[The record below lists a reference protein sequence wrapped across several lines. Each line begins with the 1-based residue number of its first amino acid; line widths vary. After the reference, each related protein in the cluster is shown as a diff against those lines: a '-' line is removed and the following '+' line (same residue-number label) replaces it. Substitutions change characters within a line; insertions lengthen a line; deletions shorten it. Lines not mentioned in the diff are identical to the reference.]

1 MAMQQFVSLR
11 QYLISLLFVVVCVS
25 GMALSSKPASAF
37 VLLPKECRDRQT
49 ECMKNQSLDWI
60 LIFGEIGYEE
70 DDFFNRL
77 DKIWPKDKPLPVV
90 YLESEGGNARVGI
103 KIGRILHKRNGIVAT
118 GNPITQDDGRQCSSA
133 CALIA
138 LGATER
144 HLRHVGFHQPYH
156 IKNYCKPD
164 ETIVDVEP
172 EALQR
177 HFDYFKEMGAPEEL
191 IEVFKNTPHEQ
202 FSEYFYAS
210 MIEPEH
216 QDIVKWAFY
225 STPGPGSRVKQFPSG
240 LGPRSLSL
248 VNEMQFAIDSG
259 SREAVQSLAD
269 LYVCQSHG
277 ERPNYKKAA
286 ATLRAAFEKND
297 NDAGYRLV
305 DMIRSGHVE
314 GSSKLD
320 ALALLSKLSDRNYAD
335 AKADLAMIY
344 YKGEIL
350 PKNYLKAVELVKDA
364 AKQKNPNAYAVFCKF
379 YSDPKIL
386 KRDDIEAYK
395 WCDLAIA
402 TLESGKDKDY
412 ATDRIHALADRMS
425 DREIDNAMKRE
436 EPWKHEKDAEEEAG

>member
-1 MAMQQFVSLR
+1 MANGRLTFYR
-11 QYLISLLFVVVCVS
+11 QCLISLLFFIVYVS
-25 GMALSSKPASAF
+25 GQTFASKPAEAF
-37 VLLPKECRDRQT
+37 VLLPKECHEKQT
-49 ECMKNQSLDWI
+49 ECMKNQTLDWI
-60 LIFGEIGYEE
+60 LIFGEIGFEE
-70 DDFFNRL
+70 DYFFSRL

-90 YLESEGGNARVGI
+90 YVESEGGNARVGI
-103 KIGRILHKRNGIVAT
+103 KVGRILHKRNGVIAT

-164 ETIVDVEP
+164 QTVVDVEP
-172 EALQR
+172 ETLQR
-177 HFDYFKEMGAPEEL
+177 HFDYFKEMGAPEAL
-191 IEVFKNTPHEQ
+191 IEVYRNTPHEQ

-216 QDIVKWAFY
+216 QDIVRWAFY
-225 STPGPGSRVKQFPSG
+225 STPGPGSRVKLFPSG
-240 LGPRSLSL
+240 LGPRSLTL
-248 VNEMQFAIDSG
+248 VNEIQFAIDSG

-269 LYVCQSHG
+269 LYICQSHG

-305 DMIRSGHVE
+305 DMIQSGHVE

-320 ALALLSKLSDRNYAD
+320 AVAILSKLSDRNFAD

-364 AKQKNPNAYAVFCKF
+364 AKQKSPNAYAAFCKF

-402 TLESGKDKDY
+402 TLDSGKDKDY

-425 DREIDNAMKRE
+425 DRQIDNAMRRE
-436 EPWKHEKDAEEEAG
+436 EPWKLETAEAEIE